1 MVLVFLFMA
10 LNVNL
15 CNTCNTFGD
24 NNCSK
29 LVKRVDIV
37 LVLLTLLATHLMT
50 LEIMLLPFFKSDANV
65 HKINI

>member
-24 NNCSK
+24 K

-37 LVLLTLLATHLMT
+37 LVLLTLLATHLLT
-50 LEIMLLPFFKSDANV
+50 LEVMLLSFFKSDANV
-65 HKINI
+65 NKINI